1 MTKSAERAQNWIVER
16 LEANDKIVVKAIS
29 SEAFK
34 SSPDEFK
41 HVLLKEHK
49 DSIKKLSMEY
59 VRLQKENEE
68 LRRVI
73 EAAKEA
79 LVQADLQGNA
89 KILKFLFTLLTV
101 LVYIYHVCF
110 GLCFPE
116 RTYLQSHQEYQIG
129 IQFWSI
135 LGPF

>member
-89 KILKFLFTLLTV
+89 KILKFLFTLLPLQCLFTFTMYV
-101 LVYIYHVCF
+101 LDYVFLNVHIYS
-110 GLCFPE
+110 LIKN
-116 RTYLQSHQEYQIG
+116 TK
-129 IQFWSI
+129 FWSI